1 MSAQPAQFT
10 LPFTHYASLGY
21 NVCPTAGKVP
31 SAGVGWYD
39 RTYSP
44 AELGALD
51 VGDYNVGLRCNN
63 VVGLDIDV
71 PDAALAA
78 EVERVCRTV
87 LKLPKSTPIRVGSAP
102 KRLLVVRVNDPTRGW
117 DIKVPGRTLFQ
128 LLGQGKQFV
137 IHGTHPETHKPYTLS
152 APLPKWSS
160 LKLVDEHD
168 LLVLRKALLDLFEK
182 HGHPVRADGPTG
194 KKGTGQ
200 WSQHNPWTEQGM
212 KLAQEA
218 LATLDP
224 DMAMNDWVK
233 VGFAIHD
240 GTHGSAE
247 GLWLWDEWSSG
258 GEKYKEGDCS
268 RRWRGFESGGATTAA
283 TLFKNDF
290 PKVSAGSRHEP
301 AVRVESSAA
310 VDSPGLDGNAL
321 LDFEAGEVPW
331 VVQDVLTYGAHLLVG
346 RPKGGKSWITL
357 DMAYA
362 CANGGMFLGKQAR
375 KCGVLWISG
384 EDTKASLSRRLKVR
398 NERFSLSPIVMTV
411 EALKAERAQW
421 EDCSFDAWLR
431 GFLEAHPAI
440 GLVIMDT
447 HSTIEALWAHE
458 QIDVKRQANIVEQ
471 AYQKSRLF
479 EDIGQMTE
487 TCIVL
492 VHHAAKR
499 KGKEVVDYHELI
511 NLPATVVAGST
522 ASLVLADPPDRDI
535 HDPDDNRRIFA
546 VRGRHIIGEAPL
558 LIELKDAR
566 ATLIG
571 EYHEV
576 RQTETQAEVLETAEA
591 LLREQGWPTKEA
603 WTTYREIAKGIGKHE
618 KTVAYNFKVM
628 KKDPLKMVW
637 KGYYIVLKQSKG
649 MTLLSEPPTPENFEA
664 AFSAALGSFT
674 HASGGRAALLYTH
687 SMELAQKHGLTEKQ
701 FVDFLHQ
708 HGYSVNKENNSV
720 TPRKSR

>member
-1 MSAQPAQFT
+1 MSAQPAQFS

-21 NVCPTAGKVP
+21 SPCPTTGKVP

-39 RTYSP
+39 RSYTA
-44 AELGALD
+44 AEYAALD
-51 VGDYNVGLRCNN
+51 VGDYNVGLRCSN

-78 EVERVCRTV
+78 KVERVCRKV

-102 KRLLVVRVNDPTRGW
+102 KRLLVARVNAPTRGW

-128 LLGQGKQFV
+128 LLGAGKQFV
-137 IHGTHPETHKPYTLS
+137 IHGTHPDTHKPYTLS
-152 APLPKWSS
+152 APLPKWSG
-160 LKLVDEHD
+160 LKLVDAAALD
-168 LLVLRKALLDLFEK
+168 ALKAALLDLFESE
-182 HGHPVRADGPTG
+182 GHPVRADGPTG
-194 KKGTGQ
+194 RKGTGQ
-200 WSQHNPWTEQGM
+200 WSNTYPWTDQ
-212 KLAQEA
+212 ATAVAVEA

-224 DMAMNDWVK
+224 DMDMDSWVK
-233 VGFAIHD
+233 VGFALHD
-240 GTHGSAE
+240 GTHGSDA
-247 GLWLWDEWSSG
+247 GLFVWDHWSSG
-258 GEKYKEGDCS
+258 GEKYKHGDCA
-268 RRWRGFESGGATTAA
+268 RRWRGFKSGGATTAA

-290 PKVSAGSRHEP
+290 PKLAGSRHEP
-301 AVRVESSAA
+301 AVRVEPESSS
-310 VDSPGLDGNAL
+310 DSPGLDISTL
-321 LDFEAGEVPW
+321 IDFEAGEVPW
-331 VVQDVLTYGAHLLVG
+331 IVQDTLTYGAHLLVG

-357 DMAYA
+357 DMAFA
-362 CANGGMFLGKQAR
+362 CANGSTFLGKQAR

-398 NERFSLSPIVMTV
+398 KERASGVIVMTV
-411 EALKAERAQW
+411 ESLKAERAKW
-421 EDCSFDAWLR
+421 EDCTFDSWLR

-447 HSTIEALWAHE
+447 HSTIDALWSHE
-458 QIDVKRQANIVEQ
+458 QIDVKRQATIVEQ

-499 KGKEVVDYHELI
+499 KGKEVIDYHELI

-576 RQTETQAEVLETAEA
+576 TQTEKQTEVLETIEA
-591 LLREQGWPTKEA
+591 LLEDQDS
-603 WTTYREIAKGIGKHE
+603 TTLAEVAKALGKHH
-618 KTVAYNFKVM
+618 KTVAGLLRRATGKTGRIE
-628 KKDPLKMVW
+628 W
-637 KGYYIVLKQSKG
+637 KGRVL
-649 MTLLSEPPTPENFEA
+649 LIRP
-664 AFSAALGSFT
+664 
-674 HASGGRAALLYTH
+674 
-687 SMELAQKHGLTEKQ
+687 KHGIKWA
-701 FVDFLHQ
+701 
-708 HGYSVNKENNSV
+708 
-720 TPRKSR
+720 

>member
-1 MSAQPAQFT
+1 MSAQPAQFS

-21 NVCPTAGKVP
+21 SPCPTTGKVP
-31 SAGVGWYD
+31 SQGVGWYEYQY
-39 RTYSP
+39 TPQQY
-44 AELGALD
+44 ELLD
-51 VGDYNVGLRCNN
+51 TSSCNVGLRCSN

-78 EVERVCRTV
+78 KVEAVCRKV

-102 KRLLVVRVNDPTRGW
+102 KRLLVARVNAPTRGW

-128 LLGQGKQFV
+128 LLGAGKQFV
-137 IHGTHPETHKPYTLS
+137 IHGTHPDTHKPYTLS
-152 APLPKWSS
+152 APLPKQSSLRLVDESTLGS
-160 LKLVDEHD
+160 LKL
-168 LLVLRKALLDLFEK
+168 ALLDLFESE
-182 HGHPVRADGPTG
+182 GHPVRADGATG

-200 WSQHNPWTEQGM
+200 WSQFNPWTEQGM
-212 KLAQEA
+212 KLAVEA
-218 LATLDP
+218 LYALDP

-233 VGFAIHD
+233 IGFAIHD
-240 GTHGSAE
+240 GTHGSDE
-247 GLWLWDEWSSG
+247 GLNLWIEWSSG
-258 GEKYKEGDCS
+258 GEKYKVGDCA

-290 PKVSAGSRHEP
+290 PKVAGSRHEP
-301 AVRVESSAA
+301 AVRVEPESAG
-310 VDSPGLDGNAL
+310 DSPGLDGNAL
-321 LDFEAGEVPW
+321 LDYEAGDVPW
-331 VVQDVLTYGAHLLVG
+331 IVQDTLTYGAHLLVG

-362 CANGGMFLGKQAR
+362 CANGGTFLGHQAR

-398 NERFSLSPIVMTV
+398 KERFALAPIVMTV

-421 EDCSFDAWLR
+421 EDCSFDSWLR
-431 GFLEAHPAI
+431 GFLEAHPGI

-576 RQTETQAEVLETAEA
+576 TQTEKQNEVMEVIEA
-591 LLREQGWPTKEA
+591 LLEDQDS
-603 WTTYREIAKGIGKHE
+603 TTIEEVSKQLGKHRN
-618 KTVAYNFKVM
+618 TVGGLLRRAMGKAGRIE
-628 KKDPLKMVW
+628 W
-637 KGYYIVLKQSKG
+637 KGRVLVIKPK
-649 MTLLSEPPTPENFEA
+649 
-664 AFSAALGSFT
+664 LGIRW
-674 HASGGRAALLYTH
+674 G
-687 SMELAQKHGLTEKQ
+687 
-701 FVDFLHQ
+701 
-708 HGYSVNKENNSV
+708 
-720 TPRKSR
+720 

>member
-39 RTYSP
+39 RTYTP

-71 PDAALAA
+71 PDAVLASQ
-78 EVERVCRTV
+78 VERVCRTV

-102 KRLLVVRVNDPTRGW
+102 KRLLVARVNAPTRGW

-137 IHGTHPETHKPYTLS
+137 IHGTHPDTHKPYTLS
-152 APLPKWSS
+152 APLPKWSK
-160 LKLVDEHD
+160 LKLVDADALE
-168 LLVLRKALLDLFEK
+168 VLKEALLTLFENY
-182 HGHPVRADGPTG
+182 GHPVRADGPTG

-200 WSQHNPWTEQGM
+200 WSQFNPWTEQGM
-212 KLAQEA
+212 KLAVEA

-233 VGFAIHD
+233 IGFAIHD

-268 RRWRGFESGGATTAA
+268 RRWKGFESGGATTAA

-290 PKVSAGSRHEP
+290 PKRAGSRHEP
-301 AVRVESSAA
+301 AVRVESS
-310 VDSPGLDGNAL
+310 VSGDSPGLDGNAL
-321 LDFEAGEVPW
+321 LDYEAGDVPW

-411 EALKAERAQW
+411 ESLKAERAQW

-431 GFLEAHPAI
+431 GFLEAHPGI

-499 KGKEVVDYHELI
+499 KGKDVTDYHELI

-535 HDPDDNRRIFA
+535 HDEDDHRRIFA

-566 ATLIG
+566 ATMLG
-571 EYHEV
+571 TYFEV
-576 RQTETQAEVLETAEA
+576 KQTEAQQAIFEVIEA
-591 LLREQGWPTKEA
+591 LLEEQEQ
-603 WTTYREIAKGIGKHE
+603 TTMAEVAKAAGM
-618 KTVAYNFKVM
+618 TQRNVAGLLARAKRDNK
-628 KKDPLKMVW
+628 LTW
-637 KGYYIVLKQSKG
+637 KGR
-649 MTLLSEPPTPENFEA
+649 LLSIRAGRN
-664 AFSAALGSFT
+664 
-674 HASGGRAALLYTH
+674 GGLRW
-687 SMELAQKHGLTEKQ
+687 
-701 FVDFLHQ
+701 V
-708 HGYSVNKENNSV
+708 
-720 TPRKSR
+720 